1 MGENTKPN
9 FENFQLQKVKLL
21 KNGGL
26 SVHYD
31 VVELIDGATFVNRYT
46 VDNNIDVHDDLK
58 HLFSTLRV
66 YVAQAIGMD
75 EIFKDQETSKMQEHL
90 DKIKVTDVAISGKG
104 DNVGVVISSILSTL
118 GNLATKITTPRLKL
132 KGEITGEDPMLAGL
146 VTILQQE
153 VYAYLFEGKKA
164 KMELFGSEE

>member
-9 FENFQLQKVKLL
+9 FADFQLQKVKLL

-31 VVELIDGATFVNRYT
+31 VVELIDGATFVNRYA
-46 VDNNIDVHDDLK
+46 VDNNIDIHDDLK

-66 YVAQAIGMD
+66 YVAKVIGMD
-75 EIFKDQETSKMQEHL
+75 EIFQETSKMQEYI

-104 DNVGVVISSILSTL
+104 DNAGVAIYAILT
-118 GNLATKITTPRLKL
+118 NLATKIITPRLKL
-132 KGEITGEDPMLAGL
+132 KGGIAGEELAGA
-146 VTILQQE
+146 VTTLRRE